1 MNKETYS
8 LLENYM
14 LTCMEDS
21 AHDNEHVYRVLY
33 NALEIAKSE
42 DGVDYDVLIAS
53 CLLHDI
59 GRKEQFENPSLC
71 HAMVGSKK
79 AYDFLIENGFEIGFA
94 EKVKHCI
101 QTHRYR
107 KNNQPQSLEAK
118 ILFDADKI
126 DVAGAMGIARTLIYK
141 GIVSEPL
148 YSVLPNGM
156 VSDGE
161 NDTTPSFFQEYKYKL
176 ENLYTSFYTIKA
188 AEIAKER
195 RRIAV
200 DFYNC
205 LYQEAN
211 SAYQNRITLEDIVAG
226 TVKKA

>member
-21 AHDNEHVYRVLY
+21 AHDKEHVYRVLY

-42 DGVDYDVLIAS
+42 DCVDYDVLIAS

-79 AYDFLIENGFEIGFA
+79 AYDFLIEHGFEIGFA

-161 NDTTPSFFQEYKYKL
+161 NDAKPSFFQEYKYKL
-176 ENLYTSFYTIKA
+176 ENLYKNFYTIKA

-195 RRIAV
+195 QRIAV

-211 SAYQNRITLEDIVAG
+211 SAYQNGRNELEKFIQ
-226 TVKKA
+226 

>member
-21 AHDNEHVYRVLY
+21 AHDKEHVYRVLY

-79 AYDFLIENGFEIGFA
+79 AYDFLLDNGFGIEFA

-148 YSVLPNGM
+148 YSVLPDGM

-161 NDTTPSFFQEYKYKL
+161 NDANPSFFQEYKYKL
-176 ENLYTSFYTIKA
+176 ENLYTNFYTKRA

-195 RRIAV
+195 QRIAV

-211 SAYQNRITLEDIVAG
+211 SAYQNGRNELEKFIH
-226 TVKKA
+226 